1 MTNSEQI
8 VASLIDNNR
17 ITGEEA
23 VALLKAIYGKE
34 KTIDN
39 SLGKSYWKTNSDI
52 DNTYK
57 HTDILCTDV
66 LCSNANTIQND
77 DFVSSISLSSDM

>member
-8 VASLIDNNR
+8 VASLIDNHR

-39 SLGKSYWKTNSDI
+39 STNKSYWKTNSDI
-52 DNTYK
+52 DNIYK
-57 HTDILCTDV
+57 HTDV
-66 LCSNANTIQND
+66 LCANTSINAISND
-77 DFVSSISLSSDM
+77 TPITVSLASDM

>member
-8 VASLIDNNR
+8 VASLINNQR

-39 SLGKSYWKTNSDI
+39 STGKSYWKTNSDI

-57 HTDILCTDV
+57 HTDV
-66 LCSNANTIQND
+66 LCSNTNALHND

>member
-8 VASLIDNNR
+8 VASLIDNQR

-39 SLGKSYWKTNSDI
+39 SISKNYWKTNSDI
-52 DNTYK
+52 DNIYK
-57 HTDILCTDV
+57 HTDV
-66 LCSNANTIQND
+66 LCANTSINTVSND
-77 DFVSSISLSSDM
+77 NAITAVSYSSNM

>member
-8 VASLIDNNR
+8 VTSLIDNNR

-52 DNTYK
+52 DSTYK
-57 HTDILCTDV
+57 HTDILCIDT
-66 LCSNANTIQND
+66 NTLHND
-77 DFVSSISLSSDM
+77 DFISSISLSSDM

>member
-23 VALLKAIYGKE
+23 IALLRAIYGKE
-34 KTIDN
+34 KTID
-39 SLGKSYWKTNSDI
+39 G
-52 DNTYK
+52 
-57 HTDILCTDV
+57 
-66 LCSNANTIQND
+66 
-77 DFVSSISLSSDM
+77 SISKNY

>member
-8 VASLIDNNR
+8 VASLIDNHR

-39 SLGKSYWKTNSDI
+39 SINKSYWKTNSDI
-52 DNTYK
+52 NNIYK
-57 HTDILCTDV
+57 HTDV
-66 LCSNANTIQND
+66 LCASASINTVSDDNAITA
-77 DFVSSISLSSDM
+77 VSYSSDM

>member
-8 VASLIDNNR
+8 VASLIDNHR

-34 KTIDN
+34 KSIDN
-39 SLGKSYWKTNSDI
+39 STSTYWKSNSEL
-52 DNTYK
+52 NNLYK
-57 HTDILCTDV
+57 HTDV
-66 LCSNANTIQND
+66 LCANTSINTVSND
-77 DFVSSISLSSDM
+77 NAITAVSYSNDM

>member
-8 VASLIDNNR
+8 VASLIDNHR

-34 KTIDN
+34 KTTDN
-39 SLGKSYWKTNSDI
+39 LTGKSYWKTNSDI

-57 HTDILCTDV
+57 HTDV
-66 LCSNANTIQND
+66 LCANANTLYND

>member
-8 VASLIDNNR
+8 VASLIDNHR

-34 KTIDN
+34 KTTDN
-39 SLGKSYWKTNSDI
+39 SISKSYWKTNSDI

-57 HTDILCTDV
+57 HTEV
-66 LCSNANTIQND
+66 LCSNANTLCHD

>member
-8 VASLIDNNR
+8 VASLINNNK

-34 KTIDN
+34 KATDN
-39 SLGKSYWKTNSDI
+39 SIS
-52 DNTYK
+52 TY
-57 HTDILCTDV
+57 
-66 LCSNANTIQND
+66 
-77 DFVSSISLSSDM
+77 

>member
-23 VALLKAIYGKE
+23 VALLRAIYGKE
-34 KTIDN
+34 KTIDGSISN
-39 SLGKSYWKTNSDI
+39 NYWKTNSDVGNI
-52 DNTYK
+52 YK
-57 HTDILCTDV
+57 HTDV
-66 LCSNANTIQND
+66 LCANTSINTVSND
-77 DFVSSISLSSDM
+77 NAITAVSYSSDM

>member
-8 VASLIDNNR
+8 VASLIDNQR

-39 SLGKSYWKTNSDI
+39 SISKSYWKTNSDI
-52 DNTYK
+52 DNIYK
-57 HTDILCTDV
+57 HTDV
-66 LCSNANTIQND
+66 LCANTSINTVSND
-77 DFVSSISLSSDM
+77 NAITAVSYSSDM

>member
-23 VALLKAIYGKE
+23 VVLFRAIYGKE
-34 KTIDN
+34 KTTDN
-39 SLGKSYWKTNSDI
+39 AISTYWKSNSEL
-52 DNTYK
+52 NNLYK
-57 HTDILCTDV
+57 HTDV
-66 LCSNANTIQND
+66 LLANTSINTLSND
-77 DFVSSISLSSDM
+77 NAITAVSYSSDM